1 MDVKKENDLLEETLS
16 LAETD
21 YAQAYRF
28 LLAAYEKKPGDFGP
42 QTLYFLAC
50 LAGGAGMQD
59 AALGW
64 LRTAIEKNGWW
75 YRPEVLVDDD
85 LAQLEGSPEF
95 LALKA
100 RSDARYADAVSAAK
114 SVFSWNGKTA
124 DYLFLAVHGNTQN
137 VQTARADWA
146 PILAGD
152 DRWQLETIQSAEPD
166 GYGTFRW
173 SYDDTS
179 FLPVANALDA
189 MQGEGYE
196 KIACGGF
203 SAGCDML
210 LRAIAFTSARC
221 DLLILQSPWIPVLQ
235 AHKAAILQ
243 ALRQKDIALRIFCGA
258 DDEDCLPLAQELAA
272 AANQAGLDAALTV
285 IENCRHQFPETPYA
299 LNDLPL
305 SEARI
310 NESHASVILQKET

>member
-1 MDVKKENDLLEETLS
+1 MDERKENDLLEETLS
-16 LAETD
+16 IAETD

-28 LLAAYEKKPGDFGP
+28 LLGAYEKEPGGFGP

-50 LAGGAGMQD
+50 LAGGAGMPD

-137 VQTARADWA
+137 AQTARVDWA

-189 MQGEGYE
+189 IQDAGYD

-210 LRAIAFTSARC
+210 LRAIAFTPARC

-235 AHKAAILQ
+235 EHKAAILQ

-258 DDEDCLPLAQELAA
+258 DDEDCLPLAQELSA

-285 IENCRHQFPETPYA
+285 QENCRHQFPETPYA

-305 SEARI
+305 SENPA
-310 NESHASVILQKET
+310 

>member
-1 MDVKKENDLLEETLS
+1 MDERKENDLLEETLS

-28 LLAAYEKKPGDFGP
+28 LLAAYEKEPGGFGP

-50 LAGGAGMQD
+50 LAGGAGMPD

-305 SEARI
+305 SEKPA
-310 NESHASVILQKET
+310 

>member
-16 LAETD
+16 IAETD

-28 LLAAYEKKPGDFGP
+28 LLAAYEKEPGGFGP

-114 SVFSWNGKTA
+114 SVFSWEAKKA
-124 DYLFLAVHGNTQN
+124 ARLFLAVHGNTQN
-137 VQTARADWA
+137 AKTAQSDWA

-210 LRAIAFTSARC
+210 LRAIAFTPARC

-235 AHKAAILQ
+235 EHKAAILQ

-258 DDEDCLPLAQELAA
+258 DDEDCLPLAQELSAA
-272 AANQAGLDAALTV
+272 AYQAGLDAALTV

-305 SEARI
+305 SESPA
-310 NESHASVILQKET
+310 

>member
-1 MDVKKENDLLEETLS
+1 MDERKENDLLEETLS
-16 LAETD
+16 IAETD

-28 LLAAYEKKPGDFGP
+28 LLAAYEKEPGGFGP

-137 VQTARADWA
+137 AQTARVDWA

-173 SYDDTS
+173 SYDDVS

-210 LRAIAFTSARC
+210 LRAIAFTPARC

-235 AHKAAILQ
+235 EHKAAILQ

-258 DDEDCLPLAQELAA
+258 DDEDCLPLAQELSAA
-272 AANQAGLDAALTV
+272 AYQAGLDAALTV

-305 SEARI
+305 SESPA
-310 NESHASVILQKET
+310 

>member
-100 RSDARYADAVSAAK
+100 RSDARYQEAVSAAK

-137 VQTARADWA
+137 AQTARADWA

-152 DRWQLETIQSAEPD
+152 DHWQLETIQSAEPD

-173 SYDDTS
+173 SYTS

-189 MQGEGYE
+189 MQGEGYD

-221 DLLILQSPWIPVLQ
+221 DLLILQSPWLPVLQ
-235 AHKAAILQ
+235 EHKEAILQ

-258 DDEDCLPLAQELAA
+258 DDEDCLPLAQELSA
-272 AANQAGLDAALTV
+272 AANQAGLEAALTV
-285 IENCRHQFPETPYA
+285 QENCRHQFTETPYA

-305 SEARI
+305 SENPA
-310 NESHASVILQKET
+310 

>member
-1 MDVKKENDLLEETLS
+1 MDERKENDLLEETLS

-28 LLAAYEKKPGDFGP
+28 LLAAYEKEPGGFGP

-50 LAGGAGMQD
+50 LAGGAGSPN

-64 LRTAIEKNGWW
+64 LRTAITENGWW

-146 PILAGD
+146 LLLAGD
-152 DRWQLETIQSAEPD
+152 DHWQLETIQSAEPD

-305 SEARI
+305 SENPA
-310 NESHASVILQKET
+310 

>member
-16 LAETD
+16 IAETD

-28 LLAAYEKKPGDFGP
+28 LLAAYEKEPGGFGP

-114 SVFSWNGKTA
+114 SVFSWEAKKA
-124 DYLFLAVHGNTQN
+124 ARLFLAVHGNTQN
-137 VQTARADWA
+137 AKTAQSDWA

-210 LRAIAFTSARC
+210 LRAITFTPARC

-258 DDEDCLPLAQELAA
+258 DDEDCLPLAQELSA

-285 IENCRHQFPETPYA
+285 QENCRHQFPETPYA

-305 SEARI
+305 SENPA
-310 NESHASVILQKET
+310 

>member
-1 MDVKKENDLLEETLS
+1 MDERKENDLLEETLS

-28 LLAAYEKKPGDFGP
+28 LLAAYEKEPGGFGP

-50 LAGGAGMQD
+50 LAGGAGSPN

-64 LRTAIEKNGWW
+64 LRTAITENGWW

-124 DYLFLAVHGNTQN
+124 DRLFLAVHGNTQN
-137 VQTARADWA
+137 AQTARVDWA
-146 PILAGD
+146 PILAESN
-152 DRWQLETIQSAEPD
+152 RWQLETIQSAEPD

-305 SEARI
+305 SEKPA
-310 NESHASVILQKET
+310 

>member
-1 MDVKKENDLLEETLS
+1 MDERKENDLLEETLS

-28 LLAAYEKKPGDFGP
+28 LLAAYEKEPGGFGP

-50 LAGGAGMQD
+50 LAGGAGSPN

-64 LRTAIEKNGWW
+64 LRTAITENGWW

-189 MQGEGYE
+189 MQGEGYD

-210 LRAIAFTSARC
+210 LRAIAFTPARC

-235 AHKAAILQ
+235 AHKEAILQ

-285 IENCRHQFPETPYA
+285 IENCRHQFPETPCA

-305 SEARI
+305 SENPA
-310 NESHASVILQKET
+310 

>member
-16 LAETD
+16 IAETD

-28 LLAAYEKKPGDFGP
+28 LLAAYEKEPGGFGP

-124 DYLFLAVHGNTQN
+124 DYPFLAVHGNTQN
-137 VQTARADWA
+137 AKTAQSDWA

-152 DRWQLETIQSAEPD
+152 DHWQLETIQSAEPD

-210 LRAIAFTSARC
+210 LRAITFTPARC

-235 AHKAAILQ
+235 ERKAAILQ

-258 DDEDCLPLAQELAA
+258 DDEDCLPLAQELSA

-285 IENCRHQFPETPYA
+285 QENCRHQFPETPYA

-305 SEARI
+305 SENPA
-310 NESHASVILQKET
+310 

>member
-16 LAETD
+16 IAETD

-28 LLAAYEKKPGDFGP
+28 LLAAYEKEPGGFGP

-114 SVFSWNGKTA
+114 SVFSWEAKKA
-124 DYLFLAVHGNTQN
+124 ARLFLAVHGNTQN
-137 VQTARADWA
+137 AKTAQSDWA

-210 LRAIAFTSARC
+210 LRAITFTPARC

-258 DDEDCLPLAQELAA
+258 DDEDCLPLAQELSA

-285 IENCRHQFPETPYA
+285 QENCRHQFPETPCA

-305 SEARI
+305 SENPA
-310 NESHASVILQKET
+310 